1 MGSVLN
7 VLSYIWPFF
16 LLITPIVFFHELG
29 HFSMGRL
36 FGVKVE
42 TFSIGFGR
50 EIFGFTDRKGTRWKF
65 SWLPL
70 GGYVKFWGDADAAST
85 PDHEKLEKAS
95 PEELKQALTNKPVWQ
110 RMLVVAAGPAANFVL
125 AIVIFTA
132 TLMIMGQALTPPVI
146 TKVVPHGAAADAG
159 LMGGDVIRAV
169 NGETVASFEDV
180 QRIVTLNTGD
190 ALAITVQRKN
200 ALLTFH
206 AVPRPTAIKDR
217 FGNAY
222 KQAILGINGVNDPK
236 TLKIVYPGPIDALG
250 QAVRQVGFVVETVW
264 NFRVQLIRGRAD
276 ASQMTG
282 PIGIA
287 KISHDIASVSLVA
300 LISLAAFI
308 SVSIGLV
315 NLFPIPVLDG
325 GHLLYYAVEAVLGRP
340 MSARAQDIGFRL
352 GLMVMLGLMLFVTWN
367 DLVRLNLF

>member
-1 MGSVLN
+1 MLN
-7 VLSYIWPFF
+7 VLSYIWPFL
-16 LLITPIVFFHELG
+16 LLITPVIFFHELG
-29 HFSMGRL
+29 HFSVARL
-36 FGVKVE
+36 FGVKID

-85 PDHEKLEKAS
+85 PDREKLEKAS
-95 PEELKQALTNKPVWQ
+95 PEELAGSLFYKPVWQ
-110 RMLVVAAGPAANFVL
+110 RMLITVAGPVANFIL
-125 AIVIFTA
+125 AIVVFFA
-132 TLMIMGQALTPPVI
+132 LFLVFGQEMTPPVI
-146 TKVVPHGAAADAG
+146 ANVVPGGAAAQAG
-159 LMGGDVIRAV
+159 VMAGDVIRSID
-169 NGETVASFEDV
+169 GQPIGSFEDI
-180 QRIVTLNTGD
+180 QRAIVLGTGD
-190 ALAITVQRKN
+190 PLTVVIQRKTGMRTFS
-200 ALLTFH
+200 LT
-206 AVPRPTAIKDR
+206 PRLTATTDR
-217 FGNAY
+217 FGN
-222 KQAILGINGVNDPK
+222 KTRQAMLGIERSGDPRSVRLVRFGPVTALEK
-236 TLKIVYPGPIDALG
+236 AVYEVGDIVKS
-250 QAVRQVGFVVETVW
+250 VW
-264 NFRVQLIRGRAD
+264 NFRLQLVKGEAD

-282 PIGIA
+282 PLGIA
-287 KISHDIASVSLVA
+287 KISHDVASVSLLA

-367 DLVRLNLF
+367 DLVHHLNLF